1 MTTKE
6 LTEKGAIYFSQLKTG
21 LSQYQNKAVVMGQ
34 EEAYHFFLEK
44 QQKEYPQNAYADFY
58 YFCLPKEARQKA
70 DAVLGKEELLYLK
83 QLGETIGQKEPI
95 AGAEEFQKEPIT
107 EAEEI
112 IFPLEERLLWIITKL
127 NQTELLFSTIYFTG
141 EKGKRSTWWGNYG
154 EEYLVFWEKR
164 ASLEKRENL

>member
-83 QLGETIGQKEPI
+83 QLGETMDRRNQLQERKNFRKSQLQKR
-95 AGAEEFQKEPIT
+95 K
-107 EAEEI
+107 
-112 IFPLEERLLWIITKL
+112 K
-127 NQTELLFSTIYFTG
+127 LFSP
-141 EKGKRSTWWGNYG
+141 
-154 EEYLVFWEKR
+154 
-164 ASLEKRENL
+164 